1 MNNFVTFIKDW
12 KNQLMLG
19 TLVIL
24 GGWIY
29 SRVWMVNPAIL
40 GDEYLYSINA
50 RKAAPWDPSPA
61 GDFSNYLFNL
71 VYSSTNLCG
80 SSFYTCGKY
89 LNLFFF
95 LGFIFIIFLVAKRLM
110 GFWPAYAFTIAA
122 GLSPLSVYTSMF
134 LPESMYFFFLGL
146 VLLAVLKAA
155 TNFTWQNWAIV
166 GGLIGLTSLIK
177 PHAWLSAI
185 AVGIFMVVVGLTQA
199 RLRYKPLLVSV
210 GAIAGAAIL
219 SRVVIGFAIAGPKA
233 LGFFGVYLGSGVV
246 EEVTKGAST
255 GGATDPATGAATSI
269 VGSGAMNGVVGLF
282 GIQLNTHLLTVF
294 SLMGIAIIG
303 LIVGLVALIRAREL
317 TPTTALALFAFIWLF
332 SLMVEIVM
340 FTGWITGGG
349 DDHTTRVLLRYYD
362 FLFVIVPLAGL
373 AVVVKGL
380 ADNVNVFIRWALVI
394 LVGALITPAFSGFF
408 GTLTIQI
415 ADAPNLAGLVVNQ
428 DVLNG
433 VALTSALA
441 LLIFAVAPKFLKWTF
456 VLILPF
462 SMVGTGW
469 QIQDQY
475 QGFRATPNAADKAG
489 QFVYANWSEADRE
502 DTLVLAGSR
511 FEATNVAIWADVAN
525 MPYELFGPGSQYDA
539 TLAPEGTRFII
550 SVGDLG
556 AVGDFEEVIE
566 GDGYKLYKLKG

>member
-1 MNNFVTFIKDW
+1 
-12 KNQLMLG
+12 MLG
-19 TLVIL
+19 TLVLI
-24 GGWIY
+24 GGWVY

-50 RKAAPWDPSPA
+50 RKAGPWDPSPA

-80 SSFYTCGKY
+80 SGFYTCGKF

-95 LGFIFIIFLVAKRLM
+95 LGFIFIIFLIGKRLM

-155 TNFTWQNWAIV
+155 QEFTWQNWAVV
-166 GGLIGLTSLIK
+166 GALIGATSLIK

-185 AVGIFMVVVGLTQA
+185 AIGIFMLVLGLTQA
-199 RLRYKPLLVSV
+199 NLRYKPLLTSI
-210 GAIAGAAIL
+210 GAILGAAIL
-219 SRVVIGFAIAGPKA
+219 GRVVIGFAVAGPKA
-233 LGFFGVYLGSGVV
+233 LGFFGQYLGAGVV
-246 EEVTKGAST
+246 AEVTGGTSTPAAPAAEPAASV
-255 GGATDPATGAATSI
+255 

-282 GIQLNTHLLTVF
+282 GIQLNTHMLTVF
-294 SLMGIAIIG
+294 ALMGVAIIG
-303 LIVGLVALIRAREL
+303 LLVAIVSLIRTKTL

-332 SLMVEIVM
+332 SLMVEIVI

-373 AVVVKGL
+373 AALVKGL
-380 ADNVNVFIRWALVI
+380 ADNVNVFIRWGLVI

-415 ADAPNLAGLVVNQ
+415 ADAPNLAGLVVSQ

-441 LLIFAVAPKFLKWTF
+441 LFIFAVAPKYLKWAIAI
-456 VLILPF
+456 VLPF
-462 SMVGTGW
+462 SMIGTGW

-475 QGFRATPNAADKAG
+475 QGFRAELNAADKAG
-489 QFVYANWSEADRE
+489 QFVYANWTEEERE
-502 DTLVLAGSR
+502 NTLVLAGSR
-511 FEATNVAIWADVAN
+511 FEATNVGIWADVAN
-525 MPYELFGPGSQYDA
+525 MPYELFGPGSQYDS
-539 TLAPEGTRFII
+539 TLAPEGTQWII

-566 GDGYKLYKLKG
+566 GEGYKLYKLKN